1 MNEYANFLARKAV
14 TVPKAGIDPCDI
26 PSFLKPHQVDAIV
39 FALRVGRAGCFLDTG
54 LGKTACEL
62 EFARQTA
69 DASNGKALIGAPL
82 AVAKQIEREAQKF
95 GYDARVIR
103 HQDDAKDGINICN
116 YDRFETLE
124 PDAFGSIVLDES
136 SILKDF
142 SGRTSRGLRDA
153 FRNHRFRLS
162 ASATPAPNDHME
174 LGQHAEFLS
183 VMNSVE
189 MLSRFFINDTS
200 TASQQ
205 WRLKGHAEQAFWDWM
220 TSWACMAETPA
231 DFGHDASEYF
241 LPPLEIIKHQT
252 GARTDLPKEGLFA
265 ADVSATNVHDI
276 KRATGDAR
284 ADLIAQ
290 LVSDEN
296 EPWVVWCDT
305 NYESEALAKRIPDA
319 VEVRGSMSIEEKE
332 DKIEAFSA
340 GDARI
345 IITKPS
351 IAGHGLNW
359 QHAARMAFIGR
370 TFSYETWYQAVRRC
384 WRFGQ
389 NRPVHVHLAIAEG
402 EDQIGRVIDRK
413 SADHVRMKR
422 MMSAAMRRALG
433 REEHRLVGY
442 NPQHYAELPKW
453 LMAS

>member
-1 MNEYANFLARKAV
+1 MTDYSTFLSRKSIVVAQR
-14 TVPKAGIDPCDI
+14 GIEPTDMPA
-26 PSFLKPHQVDAIV
+26 FMKPHQVDATAMTI
-39 FALRVGRAGCFLDTG
+39 RTGRAGNFLDTG
-54 LGKTACEL
+54 MGKTVCEL
-62 EFARQTA
+62 EFSRQA
-69 DASNGKALIGAPL
+69 AEASNGKALIGTPL
-82 AVAKQIEREAQKF
+82 AVAKQIEREARKF

-103 HQDDAKDGINICN
+103 DQSEARDGINICN
-116 YDRFETLE
+116 YDRFEKLD
-124 PDAFGSIVLDES
+124 PYAFGAVTLDES

-142 SGRTSRGLRDA
+142 SGSTSRGLRDA
-153 FRNHRFRLS
+153 FKDHRFRLS

-174 LGQHAEFLS
+174 LGQHAEFLG

-220 TSWACMAETPA
+220 ASWACMAETPA
-231 DFGHDASEYF
+231 DFGHDASEYI

-252 GARTDLPKEGLFA
+252 GARTDLPKDGLFA
-265 ADVSATNVHDI
+265 ADANATNIHEI
-276 KRATGDAR
+276 KRATSDAR
-284 ADLIAQ
+284 ADEIAR
-290 LVSDEN
+290 LAHEEN
-296 EPWVVWCDT
+296 QPWVIWCDT
-305 NYESEALAKRIPDA
+305 NYESDALSARIPEA

-332 DKIEAFSA
+332 EKIEAFSE
-340 GDARI
+340 GQARI

-370 TFSYETWYQAVRRC
+370 SFSYETWYQAVRRC

-389 NRPVHVHLAIAEG
+389 TRSVQVHLAIAEG

-413 SADHVRMKR
+413 SADHIRMKR
-422 MMSAAMRRALG
+422 MMSTAMRRALG
-433 REEHRLVGY
+433 REVLTKVAY
-442 NPQHYAELPKW
+442 NPTHYSEIPQW